1 MGSRRQSP
9 GVNSLVR
16 FYADVLTAGLD
27 LPLCLAQVLV
37 CGESGG
43 PCHSADP
50 EKTVVHNDMT
60 KKLLFPS

>member
-9 GVNSLVR
+9 GVNSLIR

-27 LPLCLAQVLV
+27 LPLCLAQVLA

-50 EKTVVHNDMT
+50 EKTVVHNDTT
-60 KKLLFPS
+60 KRLLFPS